1 MTNSDIV
8 RELMRDRLR
17 IHLDGVE
24 TLISD
29 WRGQL
34 SAPDPF
40 RPVASDIWP
49 VLYRPALEH
58 DPDNNHM
65 LRRHLHSRPLWK
77 HHSDW
82 GFKLECIHGLGE
94 PLVKDAGGRVAA
106 LGKALP
112 DMRFTDLFVR
122 TALGEAFDQ
131 AVGRKSV
138 RRYAPNPEHG
148 LSFGSSVIE
157 KAASP
162 EANKDVKKAHRELV
176 TYLKT
181 LPQWKEIV
189 LYWRGV
195 KKTEESMDRILKD
208 VLKSGD
214 IFHPCRFC
222 RKLFQA

>member
-1 MTNSDIV
+1 MSNSQIV
-8 RELMRDRLR
+8 RELMRERLR

-40 RPVASDIWP
+40 HPTASDIWP
-49 VLYRPALEH
+49 ALYRPALEN

-65 LRRHLHSRPLWK
+65 LRRHLHSRTLWK
-77 HHSDW
+77 HHSDL
-82 GFKLECIHGLGE
+82 GFKLACIHGLGG
-94 PLVKDAGGRVAA
+94 PLVKDAGRYVEA
-106 LGKALP
+106 LGNAWP
-112 DMRFTDLFVR
+112 DFRFTDLFVK

-131 AVGRKSV
+131 AAGKKSV
-138 RRYAPNPEHG
+138 RRYEPNSEHG
-148 LSFGSSVIE
+148 LSFGGCIIE

-162 EANKDVKKAHRELV
+162 EASKEVEENHRELV

-195 KKTEESMDRILKD
+195 KKTEESMDGILKIIS
-208 VLKSGD
+208 KSGD

-222 RKLFQA
+222 RKLFLA